1 MKKGLK
7 KKYARKNQ
15 IKYIYTDKQNQ
26 PTMHKVIIPIDFS
39 ETSLNA
45 ARYAAKMLA
54 AQDDA
59 TAILYHNYESDDDVD
74 ISHNY
79 LESIK
84 KEFIRAGVKN
94 VVCENEMGGDLI
106 DNISRLAQT
115 IRATLIL
122 MGITGK
128 SAVRQAM
135 FGSNTLKLIDKN
147 LYPVMIIPPDATY
160 TGINNVAFASDF
172 KNVEETTPAQLII
185 AVLEMFNPKLHIVN
199 VNKEIY
205 VSISQEMEEEKNKLL
220 QMFNKFQSEFYF
232 ITMNDFYEAI
242 DNFVKDYKID
252 ILITIPKHQ
261 SNSTSIFKT
270 SHTKR
275 LAYHSQIPILAAHE

>member
-1 MKKGLK
+1 
-7 KKYARKNQ
+7 
-15 IKYIYTDKQNQ
+15 
-26 PTMHKVIIPIDFS
+26 MHKVIIPIDFS

-54 AQDDA
+54 DHDDS
-59 TAILYHNYESDDDVD
+59 TAILYHNYESEDDVD

-79 LESIK
+79 LESLK
-84 KEFIRAGVKN
+84 KEFIRAGVKS
-94 VVCENEMGGDLI
+94 VEYENEMGGNLI

-135 FGSNTLKLIDKN
+135 FGSNTLKLVDKN

-172 KNVEETTPAQLII
+172 KDVESTTPAQLITS
-185 AVLEMFNPKLHIVN
+185 VLEMFNPKLHIVN

-205 VSISQEMEEEKNKLL
+205 ISIPQEMEDEKRKLL
-220 QMFNKFQSEFYF
+220 QLFNKFDTECYF

-242 DNFVKDYKID
+242 DNFVNDYKID

-270 SHTKR
+270 THTKR